1 MAEPSISHDTDIGD
15 VFSDIADKIMERPE
29 SDAPAKEAAPAEPA
43 PVAQETPAPVAGEKV
58 EAAAPARAA
67 DGKFVAKEE
76 TPPAADEFLVTIKGP
91 WGEEKLDPR
100 KPEDKARLVEY
111 GQKGRNYNELVA
123 KDDQRVAK
131 RAQEQLFDNY
141 RSLGLIGVNPDGTTF
156 WTPKGLRVMNDGG
169 PDTTTAPTP
178 KADATAIPDVEVDR
192 LVDRVMSSDDPAE
205 AKRALNQAIAIAGRK
220 YGEEAAK
227 TVVEAFKVEQAKER
241 TAESEQRRQ
250 AEANGSL
257 VATVQRRFDSEVGKH
272 AILSNPR
279 LKAAARELV
288 RQRTAALESSGV
300 PGMEAFEQGL
310 LEVGLYVK
318 DIEGLKAQGVQETA
332 AAAQAQRAAPPA
344 TGGGS
349 APPATSGKPIINR
362 RDPFGDEFQE
372 RVVGRLRAG
381 VGR

>member
-1 MAEPSISHDTDIGD
+1 MADPPFAHDTDASD
-15 VFSDIADKIMERPE
+15 VFEGIADKIMERPE
-29 SDAPAKEAAPAEPA
+29 TAAPAKEVASAEPA
-43 PVAQETPAPVAGEKV
+43 PTALETPAPSAGEKD

-67 DGKFVAKEE
+67 DGKFVA
-76 TPPAADEFLVTIKGP
+76 DESHLVTIKGP

-111 GQKGRNYNELVA
+111 GQKGRNYNELLA

-156 WTPKGLRVMNDGG
+156 WTPKGLRVMQDGG
-169 PDTTTAPTP
+169 PEQPAAPAP

-205 AKRALNQAIAIAGRK
+205 AKKALNQAIALAGRK

-227 TVVEAFKVEQAKER
+227 TVVDAFKAEQAKER
-241 TAESEQRRQ
+241 AAAEDQRRQ

-257 VATVQRRFDSEVGKH
+257 VATVQKRFESEVGKH
-272 AILSNPR
+272 PIFATNPR
-279 LKAAARELV
+279 LKASVKELV

-310 LEVGLYVK
+310 LEVDLYVK
-318 DIEGLKAQGVQETA
+318 DIEGLKSQGVKETA

-349 APPATSGKPIINR
+349 APASGSGKPVVNR

-372 RVVGRLRAG
+372 RVVNRMRAG
-381 VGR
+381 AGR